1 MKRIYLLAV
10 GLAATL
16 GIGLLSARTWTSA
29 DGTKKFEG
37 DLRAYD
43 KKAGKVT
50 VTMQSGRPLTF
61 DVAKLS
67 DGDKIFLET
76 HGKPAAVDRAAASPP
91 AASNNRPLRLV
102 KLQSPQLPEMCDES
116 RRAAVFRRSRAADL
130 DLHGLI
136 RPDLAKALRLIQ
148 VLDDED
154 GLTALRQNEL
164 LVRHSLA
171 AE

>member
-43 KKAGKVT
+43 KKTGKVT
-50 VTMQSGRPLTF
+50 VTMPSGRPLTF

-76 HGKPAAVDRAAASPP
+76 HG
-91 AASNNRPLRLV
+91 
-102 KLQSPQLPEMCDES
+102 
-116 RRAAVFRRSRAADL
+116 
-130 DLHGLI
+130 
-136 RPDLAKALRLIQ
+136 
-148 VLDDED
+148 
-154 GLTALRQNEL
+154 
-164 LVRHSLA
+164 
-171 AE
+171 